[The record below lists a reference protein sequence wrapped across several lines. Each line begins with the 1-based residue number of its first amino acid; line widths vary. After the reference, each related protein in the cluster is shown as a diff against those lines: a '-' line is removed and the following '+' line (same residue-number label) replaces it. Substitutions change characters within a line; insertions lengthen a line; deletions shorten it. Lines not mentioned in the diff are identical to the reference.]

1 MPRIVN
7 HRMKRLTAMAVA
19 LLLAA
24 SAHFAAQADPITVEA
39 RLVLGTIKE
48 QKDQMEVSA
57 AIKRKLARV
66 FKWKHYYELNSK
78 RINIADAA
86 TKSAKLSRAASIKVT
101 NRKNGKVAV
110 SLFSKG
116 KMLVQKTQDLK
127 PSSHMVLAGSTA
139 SDSAWF
145 IVISKSK

>member
-1 MPRIVN
+1 
-7 HRMKRLTAMAVA
+7 MKRLTAMVAA

-24 SAHFAAQADPITVEA
+24 SAHVAAQSDSISVQA
-39 RLVLGTIKE
+39 RLVLGTSKE
-48 QKDQMEVSA
+48 QKDQMEASA

-78 RINIADAA
+78 QMNIADTA

-101 NRKNGKVAV
+101 NKKNDKVAV
-110 SLFSKG
+110 TLFSKG
-116 KMLVQKTQDLK
+116 KMLVQKTQNLK
-127 PSSHMVLAGSTA
+127 PGSHMVLAGNTE

-145 IVISKSK
+145 IVLSKSK

>member
-78 RINIADAA
+78 RMNIADAA